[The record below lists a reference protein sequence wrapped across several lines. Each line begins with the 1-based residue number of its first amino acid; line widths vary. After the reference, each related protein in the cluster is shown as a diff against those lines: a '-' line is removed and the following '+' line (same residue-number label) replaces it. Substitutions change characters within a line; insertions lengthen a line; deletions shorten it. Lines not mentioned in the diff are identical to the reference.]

1 MCGLLSVGTDN
12 KNTHVK
18 LCTSLAFIMLR
29 CNKEVCF
36 LRTPCVQVWHW
47 MLLMQR
53 LAGVS
58 IGLAL
63 VVHPLPSSGPRRPIL
78 RLEFCFFTVRAGSDS

>member
-1 MCGLLSVGTDN
+1 MYGLLSVGTDN

-18 LCTSLAFIMLR
+18 LCTSLAFLMLR

-47 MLLMQR
+47 MLLISW
-53 LAGVS
+53 G
-58 IGLAL
+58 GYW
-63 VVHPLPSSGPRRPIL
+63 SGPRGLSAASQWSQETNFEVRIL
-78 RLEFCFFTVRAGSDS
+78 LFTVRAGSDS